1 MLGFAQNWLPT
12 GNGTNNGF
20 NGGVALQTY
29 NGKLIAGGAFNQA
42 GTVNA
47 RGVAMWDGAEWSIVD
62 STMNDFFAI
71 RPLVIFRD
79 QLYGFVSRNGGP
91 EGYMIR
97 LDSSFRWHEVPNSYC
112 YLGASSGFV
121 HSAAVYDNELYV
133 AGYFDSIGGIPANH
147 IAKWDGITWRTVGT
161 GIDHTDILSMV
172 EYGNELYVGGNFD
185 LAGGV
190 PVHNLARWNGSIWKD
205 VGGGT
210 DGRVFAMEIYY
221 NELYIGGNFEF
232 AGGNYSPS
240 LAKWNG
246 ITLSAVGG
254 GQGPTG
260 STGALI
266 VYGNRLVFGG
276 YFNAGLFQNDAGT
289 WDGMNFDSLGT
300 GLNAG
305 PTDFEI
311 YQDRLYAGGRFHGN
325 GGPNGVAILDTT
337 GFTVTLP
344 EMDLPDFSMSIHPNP
359 LTTQTTISFDK
370 AQKNTVI
377 RIADILGHEIYST
390 NFSGKTLVID
400 RAGMA
405 AGIYFLQILED
416 TTKQQKKPNTGK
428 SKKIR
433 RINHITTLSIKQYTS
448 LIFHTNFLTISSRP
462 SSRTPIPPPSPRRL
476 QPLTPSPPREEPTP
490 PIPPRPWEATR
501 HALAAKPNRRS
512 QRRKQRK
519 H

>member
-1 MLGFAQNWLPT
+1 MKTTKMRKQILLLTFWLLGLVGFAQSWLPT

-20 NGGVALQTY
+20 NGGITLQTY
-29 NGKLIAGGAFNQA
+29 NGKLIAGGAFYQA

-71 RPLVIFRD
+71 RPLVIFRGE
-79 QLYGFVSRNGGP
+79 LYGFVSRSGGA
-91 EGYMIR
+91 EGFMIR
-97 LDSSFRWHEVPNSYC
+97 LDRNFRWHEVPNSY
-112 YLGASSGFV
+112 YYRGDYSGYV
-121 HSAAVYDNELYV
+121 YSAAVFQDKLYV
-133 AGYFDSIGGIPANH
+133 AGDFDSIGGIPANH
-147 IAKWDGITWRTVGT
+147 IAKWDGVRWRTVGT
-161 GIDHTDILSMV
+161 GIDDNEIFTMV

-210 DGRVFAMEIYY
+210 DDRIFTMEIYH
-221 NELYIGGNFEF
+221 NELYIGGNFEL

-246 ITLSAVGG
+246 ITFSTMGG

-311 YQDRLYAGGRFHGN
+311 YQDRLYAGGRFNGN

-337 GFTVTLP
+337 GFTVTVP
-344 EMDLPDFSMSIHPNP
+344 EMDLADLTLTIYPNP
-359 LTTQTTISFDK
+359 LTTQTTISFEK

-377 RIADILGHEIYST
+377 RIADILGQELFST

-400 RAGMA
+400 RAGLA
-405 AGIYFLQILED
+405 AGIYFLQIMD
-416 TTKQQKKPNTGK
+416 AQKRMLT
-428 SKKIR
+428 KKIVM
-433 RINHITTLSIKQYTS
+433 Q
-448 LIFHTNFLTISSRP
+448 
-462 SSRTPIPPPSPRRL
+462 
-476 QPLTPSPPREEPTP
+476 
-490 PIPPRPWEATR
+490 
-501 HALAAKPNRRS
+501 
-512 QRRKQRK
+512 
-519 H
+519 